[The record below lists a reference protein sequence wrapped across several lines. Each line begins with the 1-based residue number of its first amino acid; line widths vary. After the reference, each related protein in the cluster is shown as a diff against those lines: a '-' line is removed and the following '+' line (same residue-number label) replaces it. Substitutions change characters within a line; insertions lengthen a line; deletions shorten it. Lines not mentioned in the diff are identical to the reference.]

1 MSKKPIFVIASKEE
15 HEFYR
20 NLPIR
25 DERIIILPFGD
36 SLEILRDCDTDMV
49 ILDCGDDP
57 KAGLQLLC
65 HIKAIRRDLPVV
77 FLTEVSSEE
86 ISIAAFRKGA
96 RDFFKKPINI
106 FELAGAI
113 ENLLKVKRASQ
124 ERRVPFMLTE
134 RNNIVEILKS
144 TTPDMPSNIL
154 NAIHYIDENISSD
167 IFIGDL
173 AKIAT
178 LSKFHFCRIFKKIIG
193 MSPMR
198 FVIFMRIQK
207 AKELLRMNNFTIS
220 TVSTEVGFN
229 DISNFN
235 RYFKQFTKVTPSAYK
250 RLVKKNFITEKNDEF
265 FSVIP
270 RKQGLPMR

>member
-1 MSKKPIFVIASKEE
+1 MSKKPIFVIANKEE

-25 DERIIILPFGD
+25 DERIIILPFGET
-36 SLEILRDCDTDMV
+36 LEILRDCDIDMV
-49 ILDCGDDP
+49 ILDCGTEP
-57 KAGLQLLC
+57 ETGLQLLC
-65 HIKAIRRDLPVV
+65 HIKAIRPDLPVV

-86 ISIAAFRKGA
+86 ISISAFRKGA
-96 RDFFKKPINI
+96 RDYFKKPLNI
-106 FELAGAI
+106 FELTGAI
-113 ENLLKVKRASQ
+113 EDLLKVKRSSQ

-134 RNNIVEILKS
+134 RNNIIEILKS
-144 TTPDMPSNIL
+144 TTADMPSNIL
-154 NAIHYIDENISSD
+154 NAIHYIDEHISSD

-173 AKIAT
+173 ANIAK

-207 AKELLRMNNFTIS
+207 AKDLLRLNNFTIS
-220 TVSTEVGFN
+220 KVSTEVGFN

-250 RLVKKNFITEKNDEF
+250 RLVKKNHIMEKDDEL
-265 FSVIP
+265 IP
-270 RKQGLPMR
+270 VVPQKQGLLMR